1 MVKLD
6 DLDRKILALLQDDAS
21 LPIQQ
26 IADQVGLSVNPCW
39 RRIRRLEADGVI
51 LGRVALVDPEKVGL
65 ALTIFVRVKTREHT
79 AAWAEKLVEVI
90 ASMDEIS
97 ECHRIGGDVDYLLKV
112 TVPDIAGYDRVYKE
126 LIARVPNLTDVSALF
141 SMERLKS
148 STRLLIPA

>member
-1 MVKLD
+1 
-6 DLDRKILALLQDDAS
+6 LQDDAS

-26 IADQVGLSVNPCW
+26 IADQIGLSVNPCW
-39 RRIRRLEADGVI
+39 RRIRRMEAKGI
-51 LGRVALVDPEKVGL
+51 IRGRVALVDPEMVGL
-65 ALTIFVRVKTREHT
+65 ALTIFVRVKTREHS
-79 AAWAEKLVEVI
+79 AAWARKLAEVI

-148 STRLLIPA
+148 STRLSIPG

>member
-1 MVKLD
+1 MPVLD
-6 DLDRKILALLQDDAS
+6 KIDRDILSILQWDAS

-39 RRIRRLEADGVI
+39 RRIRRLEAEGI
-51 LGRVALVDPEKVGL
+51 IRGRVALLDPEKIGL
-65 ALTIFVRVKTREHT
+65 GLTIFVRVKTREHS
-79 AAWAEKLVEVI
+79 AAWAEKLAAVI

-112 TVPDIAGYDRVYKE
+112 TVPDVAGYDRVYKE

-148 STRLLIPA
+148 STRLSIPA

>member
-39 RRIRRLEADGVI
+39 RRIRRMEADGVI
-51 LGRVALVDPEKVGL
+51 RGRVAIVDPEKVGL

-79 AAWAEKLVEVI
+79 AAWAEKLAEVI

>member
-1 MVKLD
+1 MAKMD
-6 DLDRKILALLQDDAS
+6 ALDRQILVLLQDDAS
-21 LPIQQ
+21 LPIQK

-39 RRIRRLEADGVI
+39 RRIRRMEADGI
-51 LGRVALVDPEKVGL
+51 IKRRVALVDPEKVGL
-65 ALTIFVRVKTREHT
+65 TLTIFVRVKTREHN
-79 AAWAEKLVEVI
+79 AAWAEKLSEVI

-112 TVPDIAGYDRVYKE
+112 TVPDIAGYDRIYKE

-148 STRLLIPA
+148 STRLSIPE

>member
-1 MVKLD
+1 MAKLD
-6 DLDRKILALLQDDAS
+6 ALDRQILALLQDDAS

-26 IADQVGLSVNPCW
+26 IADAIGLSVNPCW
-39 RRIRRLEADGVI
+39 RRIRRMETDGI
-51 LGRVALVDPEKVGL
+51 IKGRVAIVDPEKIGL
-65 ALTIFVRVKTREHT
+65 ALTIFVRVKTREHS
-79 AAWAEKLVEVI
+79 AAWAEKLAAVI

-126 LIARVPNLTDVSALF
+126 LITRVPNLTDVSALF

-148 STRLLIPA
+148 STRLSIPE